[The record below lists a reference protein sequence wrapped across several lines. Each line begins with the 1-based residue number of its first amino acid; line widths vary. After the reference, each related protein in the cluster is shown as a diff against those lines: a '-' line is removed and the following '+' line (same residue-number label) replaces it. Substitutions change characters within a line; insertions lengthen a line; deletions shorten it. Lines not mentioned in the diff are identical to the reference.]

1 MVDPIPIT
9 VYSDVI
15 CPWCYVGKRRL
26 EAALAEISPS
36 VTGHMSFSWRPF
48 ELNPDMPAEGMERRS
63 YRAAK
68 FGDARSAELDL
79 KMAETGRELGIAFAF
94 DRMQRTPNT
103 RLAHR
108 LIWEGGRQGR
118 QDAMVERLFHSYF
131 EEGLD
136 IGATDTLRSLADECE
151 LDAKGVEQALTGRGQ
166 PQSGDQAGAGGIQLG
181 HQGRAVLLAASTSTV
196 CPAPNRRNSGAMH
209 CRRSPRRR
217 PRPPPDR
224 EEALTRS
231 EVLSFAVNHRGPSR
245 CGRCSTTPF
254 MVVDWTRHLVG
265 VSPYRSAAN

>member
-1 MVDPIPIT
+1 VVDPIPIT

-26 EAALAEISPS
+26 EVALAGAGPS
-36 VTGHMSFSWRPF
+36 VAGHMSFSWRPF

-68 FGDARSAELDL
+68 FGEARSAELDL

-108 LIWEGGRQGR
+108 LIWEAGRQGR
-118 QDAMVERLFHSYF
+118 QEAMVERLFHGYF

-136 IGATDTLRSLADECE
+136 IGATDTLRSFADECG
-151 LDAKGVEQALTGRGQ
+151 LDAKGVQQALTGEGSLNAVTKLEQ
-166 PQSGDQAGAGGIQLG
+166 EGYSMGIKG
-181 HQGRAVLLAASTSTV
+181 VPFFLLLNKYGV
-196 CPAPNRRNSGAMH
+196 SGAQ
-209 CRRSPRRR
+209 
-217 PRPPPDR
+217 PPEFWRDALPKIAA
-224 EEALTRS
+224 EAT
-231 EVLSFAVNHRGPSR
+231 PST
-245 CGRCSTTPF
+245 G
-254 MVVDWTRHLVG
+254 
-265 VSPYRSAAN
+265 